1 MTTPPHNIEAEQSVI
16 GGILLNNDVLPN
28 VLEILGG
35 GEFYRA
41 AHRIIFAAV
50 MQLFE
55 KNEPCDSVTLVELL
69 RSQRKLEEAG
79 GASYLASLIERVPS
93 SVNTAQ
99 YTRIVQ
105 EKYIRRQTLKIA
117 QQLVDSVATGN
128 EPIEELIGKT
138 SYKLANIEFSGQSNY
153 FKDQRSLI
161 KAGID
166 RIEARAKHPSYVS
179 GVPTPFRKLNQLTNG
194 LQPSDLVILAGRP
207 SMGKSAIAQQM
218 SEYAAQQAGPV
229 AIFSL
234 EMDTTSLM
242 DRSFA
247 SNAQIPSQKVRS
259 GHLGEADWSRLVA
272 TAGKLS
278 SLPILTND
286 APSLTAQQ
294 IRFLARQAKARMGGL
309 ALVVIDYLQLVRPEG
324 TGRQRYLEVGETPRT
339 LKQMARELK
348 VPVLL
353 LSQLNRSC
361 EARENKR
368 PLLSDLRES
377 GDIEQDAD
385 VVMFIYRDE
394 YYCHL
399 CSKGKKSECTKGHQ
413 GLAEIIVAS
422 IWRLKP
428 MQKKAGFSILEL
440 MVTIGILAIL
450 AAVSLPGFI
459 QWRAGAQ
466 LSYAAQDIYSNF
478 QKAKVEAAIGRV
490 REALKKSDMQ
500 EIKSATEALTTVWHE
515 AAGKMYQQTSA
526 QAQSGSPRE
535 EQAGTEEKK
544 DEGKAVDAD
553 YEVMN

>member
-1 MTTPPHNIEAEQSVI
+1 M
-16 GGILLNNDVLPN
+16 
-28 VLEILGG
+28 
-35 GEFYRA
+35 
-41 AHRIIFAAV
+41 IFAAAV
-50 MQLFE
+50 ELFE

-69 RSQRKLEEAG
+69 RSQKKLDKAG
-79 GASYLASLIERVPS
+79 GTTYLASLIERVPS
-93 SVNTAQ
+93 SANTAQ
-99 YTRIVQ
+99 YARIVQ
-105 EKYIRRQTLKIA
+105 EKYIRRQALKIA

-128 EPIEELIGKT
+128 EPIEELIAQT
-138 SYKLANIEFSGQSNY
+138 SYELANIEFSGQSNH

-161 KAGID
+161 KEGIE

-207 SMGKSAIAQQM
+207 SMGKSAIAQQIG
-218 SEYAAQQAGPV
+218 EYVAEKAGPV
-229 AIFSL
+229 VFFTL
-234 EMDTTSLM
+234 EMDAESLM

-294 IRFLARQAKARMGGL
+294 IRFLSRQAKARMGDL
-309 ALVVIDYLQLVRPEG
+309 ALVTVDYLGLIRSEE
-324 TGRQRYLEVGETPRT
+324 TGKQRYLEVGEVTRT
-339 LKQMARELK
+339 LKQLARELK

-394 YYCHL
+394 YYCHR
-399 CSKGKKSECTKGHQ
+399 CSKGKKSECTKGHESI
-413 GLAEIIVAS
+413 AEIIVAKQ
-422 IWRLKP
+422 RKGP
-428 MQKKAGFSILEL
+428 TG
-440 MVTIGILAIL
+440 T
-450 AAVSLPGFI
+450 VSL
-459 QWRAGAQ
+459 
-466 LSYAAQDIYSNF
+466 
-478 QKAKVEAAIGRV
+478 
-490 REALKKSDMQ
+490 
-500 EIKSATEALTTVWHE
+500 VW
-515 AAGKMYQQTSA
+515 
-526 QAQSGSPRE
+526 RE
-535 EQAGTEEKK
+535 EFTRFEDRAL
-544 DEGKAVDAD
+544 D
-553 YEVMN
+553 